1 MDERLAQRILPAGPE
16 APGNARQFLA
26 EKLAAWGER
35 DLLAEAILAL
45 SELVTNAFLHG
56 EGNITVRVTLG
67 KVLRV
72 AVHDSGRGQPAMR
85 KYSATA
91 TTGRGLVLVDSLCD
105 RWGTTPDGNGKWV
118 WFEQNLVTVARAGHQ
133 GQPDSAPGGHPAAPP
148 APLRPHG
155 QRGSASIDRACR
167 TRRKAA

>member
-26 EKLAAWGER
+26 EKLAAWGHR

-56 EGNITVRVTLG
+56 EGNITVRVTLSQ
-67 KVLRV
+67 VLRV
-72 AVHDSGRGQPAMR
+72 AVHDSGGGQPAVR
-85 KYSATA
+85 NYSAAA

-118 WFEQNLVTVARAGHQ
+118 WFEQDLVTAAPAGRQ
-133 GQPDSAPGGHPAAPP
+133 GRPGGAPGGHPATPP
-148 APLRPHG
+148 APLGPNGR
-155 QRGSASIDRACR
+155 RGSASAGRACR
-167 TRRKAA
+167 ARRKAA